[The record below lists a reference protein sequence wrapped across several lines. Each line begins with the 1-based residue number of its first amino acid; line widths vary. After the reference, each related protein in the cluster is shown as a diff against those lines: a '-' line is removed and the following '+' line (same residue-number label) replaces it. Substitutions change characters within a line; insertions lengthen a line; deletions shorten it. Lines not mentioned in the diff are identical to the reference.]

1 MADKKISVKITADSK
16 QAEQGFNRT
25 AVAVE
30 AAGEAAGRM
39 SAKMSK
45 STAILTDI
53 AKMFQQLNSD
63 VKAMRK
69 SLDSIDSKNVRRVGD
84 DLGTVSKQSKKAT
97 SGIKGFADKC
107 NKMTGALSAIA
118 AVQLGSVFTGMAG
131 GILNMG
137 IASVQAAAQMR
148 QYEIA
153 FQTMLKSAEAGTQ
166 MLRDLQQFAA
176 ETPFDVPGVVSAGQQ
191 LMAFGF
197 KAEEIIPMLTNLGD
211 AASGLGLGTEGVSR
225 LAYAL
230 GQMQT
235 SGKLNAQDMM
245 QLTSAGI
252 SAWDMLAQ
260 AAGKTV
266 AEMKDLCSK
275 GAIDSKA
282 AVQTIVAGM
291 NDQFGGMMAK
301 TSDEV
306 AGLLA
311 NIEETAGNTSA
322 AVGKYLTEAFNIKGI
337 LKDVSDRLGEFQQKM
352 QTATEQGKSLGDVI
366 KECVPASVIGVIGAF
381 AAVLA
386 VVSVAAVATLGAVLG
401 LTASIVAI
409 GAAMGAVAAL
419 VVTYWDEI
427 VDAVNIAVQA
437 ILDTVVIIGTAI
449 TEAILGVVNWIIGT
463 IGDMWADITG
473 DQDNWF
479 SKFSSMLGDAIKEVE
494 DFAKKAIDWFG
505 RVFAAKK
512 AIVDTRNADAEL
524 AQIQEDYKIYEE
536 GKKTARKPDSNKLF
550 QNPDKGNLGSGRTSA
565 SKQENVALKALQDE
579 NRIAQ
584 ERKKIEN
591 DYVRLKLK
599 KEKDLF
605 EAQNAIAKKYG
616 TDAQKYQIQ
625 LKEIEF
631 NKKQELQKEELAYT
645 EQMLAAE
652 NALKEAQLR
661 GASQKELEMLREKLA
676 LLNKTHQY
684 TIDNIN
690 QSAAANTESAKF
702 DYSNKQIS
710 WKADYNASD
719 TVGQMTMKND
729 KWKEKATDS
738 VTTSPWLDD
747 KLKLE
752 ALTAI
757 NQKYDEQQQKINT
770 ISKIQQTSNQLAK
783 DFSGA
788 ITDWITGAKSF
799 GDAMKSVLQ
808 QLISQLIQA
817 ALYATIVA
825 ACTGGG
831 GGFAARWKGAFG
843 NAFASGGSV
852 DGPGTG
858 TSDSIPAMLSNG
870 EYVLNAQA
878 VDRLGV
884 PFLNGLNTGRL
895 RGFASGGLVGSGGVA
910 GYKAERGSNSGQIQS
925 VNLSM
930 NVSAMDA
937 SSFGD
942 FLNRGG
948 LDVVKQALFD
958 SNRNFASEAGVW

>member
-1 MADKKISVKITADSK
+1 MADKQISVKITADSK

-25 AVAVE
+25 AAAVE

-45 STAILTDI
+45 STAILADI

-291 NDQFGGMMAK
+291 NEQFGGMMAK

-366 KECVPASVIGVIGAF
+366 KECVPAPVIAALGAF
-381 AAVLA
+381 AVVLG
-386 VVSVAAVATLGAVLG
+386 VVAVAAVA
-401 LTASIVAI
+401 AI
-409 GAAMGAVAAL
+409 GAAIGLSAAAVGIAAAVGAAIAL
-419 VVTYWDEI
+419 VITYWD
-427 VDAVNIAVQA
+427 DLANAVKAAVQG
-437 ILDTVVIIGTAI
+437 ILDTVVIIGTAV
-449 TEAILGVVNWIIGT
+449 TEAILGVVRWILDT

-473 DQDNWF
+473 DHNNWF
-479 SKFSSMLGDAIKEVE
+479 NDFADMLGDAMDAVE
-494 DFAKKAIDWFG
+494 DFARKAIAWFDK
-505 RVFAAKK
+505 VFAAKQR
-512 AIVDTRNADAEL
+512 A
-524 AQIQEDYKIYEE
+524 
-536 GKKTARKPDSNKLF
+536 TATESSSD
-550 QNPDKGNLGSGRTSA
+550 DGHGGAGGSYGDDSA
-565 SKQENVALKALQDE
+565 SEKPKKRPVIPTRPLIIPSRDTNVARTGGNGRNENVALKALQKE
-579 NRIAQ
+579 NKINQ
-584 ERKKIEN
+584 ERRKIEN
-591 DYVRLKLK
+591 EYVRLKLK

-631 NKKQELQKEELAYT
+631 NKKQELQEEELAYT

-690 QSAAANTESAKF
+690 QTATAKANSAQT
-702 DYSNKQIS
+702 DYDNKEAEWQARHDTS
-710 WKADYNASD
+710 S
-719 TVGQMTMKND
+719 TVG
-729 KWKEKATDS
+729 KWSMDAERDFEAGKAKANNADSYEEK
-738 VTTSPWLDD
+738 VRLMN
-747 KLKLE
+747 E
-752 ALTAI
+752 AL
-757 NQKYDEQQQKINT
+757 QKYDEEQQKINT

-788 ITDWITGAKSF
+788 ITDWITGAQSF
-799 GDAMKSVLQ
+799 GDAMKNILQ
-808 QLISQLIQA
+808 QLIAQLIQA
-817 ALYATIVA
+817 AIYATIVA

-843 NAFASGGSV
+843 KAFATGGSV

-895 RGFASGGLVGSGGVA
+895 RGFASGGLVGSGGAYNRPASVA
-910 GYKAERGSNSGQIQS
+910 SSSSSTSNSIT
-925 VNLSM
+925 L
-930 NVSAMDA
+930 NVSALDA
-937 SSFGD
+937 SSFAD
-942 FLNRGG
+942 FLARGG
-948 LDVVKQALFD
+948 MQVLKQATLD
-958 SNRNFASEAGVW
+958 DNRNFNAAFDTF